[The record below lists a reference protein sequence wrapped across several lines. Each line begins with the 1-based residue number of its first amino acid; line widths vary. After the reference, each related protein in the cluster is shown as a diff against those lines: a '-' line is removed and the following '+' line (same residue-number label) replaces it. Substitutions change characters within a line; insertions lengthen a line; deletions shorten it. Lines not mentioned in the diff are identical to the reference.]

1 MSSSKSTLHT
11 TVNKLDNIN
20 NHLDNINNQLDNINN
35 MHISQSK
42 PEAVILDN
50 NNQDDNPESSNFIF
64 DKWLEEH
71 KIEDAK
77 EVFIKHNM
85 ITLNNL
91 SMQHENFGSF
101 ISNCKPGLIQSIV
114 LAIQALDNYKQ
125 QQIVNQK
132 KIDEKYEEKK
142 EKQQII
148 YIAPSSKEHAAMEG
162 IQKQINEMEN
172 LKNEFTN
179 TQNKWNVSKR
189 SNNNAVE
196 TKYEIYF
203 TELEKIKT
211 EIELYIQKLTS
222 IINNRHNTLN
232 NQIKKHQKTL
242 YDTVDHHKA
251 KQQHDVCIMNDI
263 LKNYSMTINKCIK
276 HYKSKIVQCRN
287 ILKHYSINN
296 ESKEDEYYELPTNTQ
311 REKKII
317 EIGKKEKTHYIATR
331 NEIKIYKDQ
340 IDEFLQEDLQL
351 ILYKTKS
358 NIDTNSANI
367 HSVYINNE
375 IYKNIARNIR
385 SFMSFNEES
394 TKQISRK
401 KEIEKLRKDGMTV
414 TAEKHS
420 LQNKINELSN
430 ISQKQGQKIESLNEE
445 IEQLNETLHDFKGND
460 YIRSFKLYDSGLWNV
475 S

>member
-11 TVNKLDNIN
+11 TINKLDNIN
-20 NHLDNINNQLDNINN
+20 NHLDNINNQLHNINN
-35 MHISQSK
+35 IHISQ
-42 PEAVILDN
+42 LDN

-85 ITLNNL
+85 TTLNNL
-91 SMQHENFGSF
+91 SMKNENFGSF
-101 ISNCKPGLIQSIV
+101 ISDHRLFANPKLIPLIV
-114 LAIQALDNYKQ
+114 DEIQLLDKIR
-125 QQIVNQK
+125 IVNETK
-132 KIDEKYEEKK
+132 VK
-142 EKQQII
+142 
-148 YIAPSSKEHAAMEG
+148 YIAKSPKEHAAMEG
-162 IQKQINEMEN
+162 IQKQINDMR
-172 LKNEFTN
+172 NEFTKI
-179 TQNKWNVSKR
+179 QNKWNIAKR
-189 SNNNAVE
+189 SNNNAFE

-445 IEQLNETLHDFKGND
+445 IEQLN
-460 YIRSFKLYDSGLWNV
+460 
-475 S
+475 

>member
-85 ITLNNL
+85 TTLNNL
-91 SMQHENFGSF
+91 SMKNENFGSF
-101 ISNCKPGLIQSIV
+101 ISDHRLFANPKLIPLIV
-114 LAIQALDNYKQ
+114 DEIQLLDKIR
-125 QQIVNQK
+125 IVNK
-132 KIDEKYEEKK
+132 TKVK
-142 EKQQII
+142 

-162 IQKQINEMEN
+162 IQKQINDMHR

-222 IINNRHNTLN
+222 
-232 NQIKKHQKTL
+232 
-242 YDTVDHHKA
+242 
-251 KQQHDVCIMNDI
+251 
-263 LKNYSMTINKCIK
+263 
-276 HYKSKIVQCRN
+276 
-287 ILKHYSINN
+287 
-296 ESKEDEYYELPTNTQ
+296 
-311 REKKII
+311 
-317 EIGKKEKTHYIATR
+317 
-331 NEIKIYKDQ
+331 
-340 IDEFLQEDLQL
+340 
-351 ILYKTKS
+351 
-358 NIDTNSANI
+358 
-367 HSVYINNE
+367 
-375 IYKNIARNIR
+375 
-385 SFMSFNEES
+385 
-394 TKQISRK
+394 
-401 KEIEKLRKDGMTV
+401 
-414 TAEKHS
+414 
-420 LQNKINELSN
+420 
-430 ISQKQGQKIESLNEE
+430 
-445 IEQLNETLHDFKGND
+445 
-460 YIRSFKLYDSGLWNV
+460 
-475 S
+475 